1 MHPFEYLAPASLD
14 EALAIL
20 ARYRDEAKVL
30 AGGQSLLPIL
40 NYRLA
45 KPAYVVDIN
54 GLPLEGVQ
62 PANGR
67 LRLGAL
73 TRHATLAESPDVAH
87 HCPIVREAA
96 RLIGNVR
103 VRALGTLG
111 GSLVHADPAAE
122 LPMVM
127 LALDARFTLA
137 STRGVRTVP
146 AHSFFTGYL
155 STVLDADELL
165 IEIDV
170 PLTRGMGSAVEEI
183 SRRAGDFAMVAVAAL
198 VRVDRRGRV
207 DDARLALAGVGPTPA
222 RAPAAEEV
230 LVGHEPT
237 AERVARAAETAR
249 ATVQPESDVFVS
261 AAYRTMLS
269 GVLVRRALTRAVG
282 HALAAA

>member
-20 ARYRDEAKVL
+20 ARHRDEAKVL

-62 PANGR
+62 AANGR
-67 LRLGAL
+67 LRFGAL
-73 TRHATLAESPDVAH
+73 TRHATLEESADIAY
-87 HCPIVREAA
+87 HCPILSEAA

-127 LALDARFTLA
+127 LVLDARFTLA

-146 AHSFFTGYL
+146 AHRFFTGYL
-155 STVLDADELL
+155 STTLDPDELL
-165 IEIDV
+165 TEIDV
-170 PLTRGMGSAVEEI
+170 PLTRGMGCAVEEI
-183 SRRAGDFAMVAVAAL
+183 SRRAGDFAIVAVAAL
-198 VRVDRRGRV
+198 IRVDRGGRV
-207 DDARLALAGVGPTPA
+207 DDARLAFAGAGPTPA

-237 AERVARAAETAR
+237 AERVGRAAEAAR

-261 AAYRTMLS
+261 AAYRKVLS
-269 GVLVRRALTRAVG
+269 AVLARRALMRAVG
-282 HALAAA
+282 RALEAA

>member
-67 LRLGAL
+67 LRFGAL
-73 TRHATLAESPDVAH
+73 TRHVTLEESTDIAH
-87 HCPIVREAA
+87 HCPILSEAA

-127 LALDARFTLA
+127 LALDSRFTLA

-155 STVLDADELL
+155 STTLDPDELL
-165 IEIDV
+165 TEIDV

-183 SRRAGDFAMVAVAAL
+183 SRRAGDFAIVAVAAL
-198 VRVDRRGRV
+198 VRVD
-207 DDARLALAGVGPTPA
+207 DARLAFAGAGPTPA

-237 AERVARAAETAR
+237 AERVGRAAEAAR

-261 AAYRTMLS
+261 AAYRKVLS
-269 GVLVRRALTRAVG
+269 AVLARRALTRAVG
-282 HALAAA
+282 RALEAA